1 MFYSGQGSCPHRQ
14 NAGDSGFCA
23 PLQEQAVHY
32 LPPVVFERSSLL
44 SGCICVLLSWDD
56 ERQQF
61 IGNLL
66 ELGIPTLVL
75 VIAAADDPPTL
86 EPGPMRGN
94 PEHLLRLEVGKI
106 EEGLATL

>member
-1 MFYSGQGSCPHRQ
+1 MLEILASVSPCKDKPFTT
-14 NAGDSGFCA
+14 
-23 PLQEQAVHY
+23 

-56 ERQQF
+56 NRQQF
-61 IGNLL
+61 IGKLL

-75 VIAAADDPPTL
+75 VIVAADDPPTL
-86 EPGPMRGN
+86 EPGPMRGT
-94 PEHLLRLEVGKI
+94 PERLLRLEVGKI